1 MSETKATLEDQVR
14 AIAAVAFPNDREA
27 RRQYA
32 NQILALLQSNG
43 DERERLGRVDGYKY
57 SLVDAKDRYENRFNV
72 GKSLTAEWI
81 LADLG
86 VHIGLCELGSYPAT
100 LTKARE
106 AGKCDECPRPIERPL
121 VGKCSHHADLMPA
134 GQEGEVKL

>member
-43 DERERLGRVDGYKY
+43 DERERAGRV
-57 SLVDAKDRYENRFNV
+57 
-72 GKSLTAEWI
+72 W
-81 LADLG
+81 
-86 VHIGLCELGSYPAT
+86 
-100 LTKARE
+100 
-106 AGKCDECPRPIERPL
+106 PL
-121 VGKCSHHADLMPA
+121 
-134 GQEGEVKL
+134 

>member
-1 MSETKATLEDQVR
+1 MTTPTLEQQAR
-14 AIAAVAFPNDREA
+14 AIIRETVTLT
-27 RRQYA
+27 
-32 NQILALLQSNG
+32 NLGEDILTSQILALIQSNG
-43 DERERLGRVDGYKY
+43 DERERVGRVDETQIWLSRLLNTDAAPDQLNDVMQSMRARKKY
-57 SLVDAKDRYENRFNV
+57 LNA
-72 GKSLTAEWI
+72 A
-81 LADLG
+81 
-86 VHIGLCELGSYPAT
+86 

>member
-32 NQILALLQSNG
+32 NQILALIQSNG
-43 DERERLGRVDGYKY
+43 DERERVGRVDETQIWLSRLLNTDAAPDQLNDVMQSMRARKKY
-57 SLVDAKDRYENRFNV
+57 LNA
-72 GKSLTAEWI
+72 A
-81 LADLG
+81 
-86 VHIGLCELGSYPAT
+86 